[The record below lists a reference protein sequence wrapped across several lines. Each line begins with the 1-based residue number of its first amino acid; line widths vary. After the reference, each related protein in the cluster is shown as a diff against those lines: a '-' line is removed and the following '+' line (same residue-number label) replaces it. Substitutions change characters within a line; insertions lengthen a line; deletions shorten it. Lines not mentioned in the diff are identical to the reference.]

1 MRTTTEPRMSFV
13 SLSLPLIPVAC
24 HASLFNSVIHAL
36 CKNLALLHS
45 FLGLLWAWCF
55 RSACVTLSLLFAV
68 LLSVQPASYPWC
80 SAVQDYTIRW
90 QVALVL

>member
-36 CKNLALLHS
+36 CKTLLH
-45 FLGLLWAWCF
+45 
-55 RSACVTLSLLFAV
+55 RSGIIVGVVFS
-68 LLSVQPASYPWC
+68 
-80 SAVQDYTIRW
+80 
-90 QVALVL
+90 